1 MEIFLKLIL
10 KYFLD
15 ASLNRTSSS
24 KQRHLIQHQLETY
37 ENEIPLRCVI
47 RNDRPDLLSI
57 LFQFKSFTFK
67 DLTQRQKREIFDL
80 CLFAEHGQVT
90 VDQYNIKWFQNQ
102 SLRPCGS
109 IECLRLLIEYNNLN
123 PFELYHY
130 DHHGLSPFTLILEPM
145 HLYLTNLHYELLNN
159 PQIKF
164 HTSLL
169 GALHDLTSW
178 GPLSS
183 G

>member
-1 MEIFLKLIL
+1 VMEIFLKLIL

-37 ENEIPLRCVI
+37 ENEIPLRC
-47 RNDRPDLLSI
+47 
-57 LFQFKSFTFK
+57 
-67 DLTQRQKREIFDL
+67 DLTQRQNREIFHL

-90 VDQYNIKWFQNQ
+90 VDQYDIKWFQNQ